1 MRYTNRCLP
10 LCLPLSTC
18 PFINALCAFDL
29 LINLTAA
36 TYERQGSVTGRWF
49 VLMLMLTPLLQIF
62 QQKGALC
69 CYLILF
75 SVTTFTP
82 RPTQVCVKI
91 SYSRESYVGYSFSDS
106 PANMA
111 I

>member
-49 VLMLMLTPLLQIF
+49 VLRLS
-62 QQKGALC
+62 C
-69 CYLILF
+69 
-75 SVTTFTP
+75 
-82 RPTQVCVKI
+82 
-91 SYSRESYVGYSFSDS
+91 
-106 PANMA
+106 
-111 I
+111 